1 MCGRGLP
8 TRGVASP
15 LIFPRNLCEVGV
27 STLLQNVVFKPVAR
41 VSSGLLPPPFWMS
54 LVQKY
59 QMCLCCRRVLTFAS
73 EDIILSKS
81 RILHGKNMNLDDA
94 VMYPSTRSRG
104 ETLEA
109 NTAL

>member
-8 TRGVASP
+8 TRCVASP

-54 LVQKY
+54 LVHKY
-59 QMCLCCRRVLTFAS
+59 QICFASRRVTAPTS
-73 EDIILSKS
+73 ISIILSRS
-81 RILHGKNMNLDDA
+81 RILHGKNMNLA
-94 VMYPSTRSRG
+94 EAAMYPFARSRG
-104 ETLEA
+104 DTQVQR
-109 NTAL
+109 TAL